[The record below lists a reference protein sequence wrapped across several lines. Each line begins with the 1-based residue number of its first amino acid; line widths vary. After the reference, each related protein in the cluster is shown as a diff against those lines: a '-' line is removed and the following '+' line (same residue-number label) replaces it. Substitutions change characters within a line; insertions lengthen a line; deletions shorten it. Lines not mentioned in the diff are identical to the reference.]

1 MRVDLTILAL
11 SALGMAF
18 VAPVQAA
25 ERFDDPKA
33 LVTAIYAEYQPGAQA
48 SAPNSFYSQRL
59 QGLFDQAVEN
69 NVFADEAAVTGGKFV
84 PAQMFNPFVPD
95 VSALLFDLSVGEPVI
110 IDDRAVVTVSY
121 HNFDHPRLLSIA
133 AVREAD
139 GWKVDDVAAMGS
151 DDHWILSWALTF
163 DPTGF

>member
-1 MRVDLTILAL
+1 MRLNLAWVAAGML
-11 SALGMAF
+11 IGAPAL
-18 VAPVQAA
+18 AA

-33 LVTAIYAEYQPGAQA
+33 LVTAIYAEYRPGAHA
-48 SAPNSFYSQRL
+48 SAPNSFYSTRL
-59 QGLFDQAVEN
+59 QALFDQAVEN
-69 NVFADEAAVTGGKFV
+69 KVFADAAAVSGAPFV
-84 PAQMFNPFVPD
+84 PDQMFNPFVSD
-95 VSALLFDLSVGEPVI
+95 ASALLFDVSIGEASI
-110 IDDRAVVTVSY
+110 IDDRAMVTVSY

-151 DDHWILSWALTF
+151 EDHWLLSWALTY